1 MKYLLK
7 TITTTIC
14 FFFLFSCSNTK
25 KENKEILQETVKTI
39 KKAPKSNDFRERLK
53 NTEPATEAQLKNW
66 LPENLGN
73 LKRET
78 FTTSRISQNN
88 IASAG
93 AIYKNDENQKLEITI
108 VDGASKDGLLA
119 INTHYMAQNMK
130 INSNKASGYEK
141 TYERNGL
148 KVLETYAKKD
158 NFYRVL
164 FLYDMRFGITL
175 KSYNLSNDELWSL
188 IDKLDKSELNNL

>member
-1 MKYLLK
+1 MKPQKTYFIILLL
-7 TITTTIC
+7 
-14 FFFLFSCSNTK
+14 FFIWSCNTNK
-25 KENKEILQETVKTI
+25 KESKEILQETVKAV

-53 NTEPATEAQLKNW
+53 TTEPATEAQLKNW

-73 LKRET
+73 FKRET
-78 FTTSRISQNN
+78 FTTSRISQNS